1 YANRRPPRT
10 AFSEQDDA
18 KPEKGAAEERQKDE
32 EAEADAEAT
41 SADRPHHVLRAGKRD
56 SRGVEAR
63 GEVQRAGEGGRRGI
77 PGVGQRGDAG
87 APGARSPRRH
97 RDRAADPGRR
107 AQAGGR
113 ARNRRRG
120 DALAAGAADTG
131 GRPSPAL
138 RRRACSAQDAGA
150 LPADVLPVSSR
161 CRCPADASPGQADC
175 RSMSPP
181 LFGAPSL
188 LLFSSSFS
196 SSFSVPSRMAII
208 APSLPPN
215 RRASGFIRSSSR
227 G

>member
-175 RSMSPP
+175 RSISFSPP
-181 LFGAPSL
+181 LLLLLLL
-188 LLFSSSFS
+188 LLFRPLPHGYHRA
-196 SSFSVPSRMAII
+196 VTPPEPACEWIYPEQLARMK
-208 APSLPPN
+208 
-215 RRASGFIRSSSR
+215 
-227 G
+227 